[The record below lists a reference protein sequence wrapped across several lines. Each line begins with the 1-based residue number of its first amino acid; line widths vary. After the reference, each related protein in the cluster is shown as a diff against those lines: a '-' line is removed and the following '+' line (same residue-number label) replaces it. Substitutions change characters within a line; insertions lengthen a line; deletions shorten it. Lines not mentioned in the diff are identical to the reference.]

1 MNSSSTNPPVEHFE
15 QVCATCAQLFEEK
28 NEQYD
33 NNFARDGLLGTVLEV
48 MGAASRL
55 RPLVVR
61 APEHG
66 RASAQKIRDILMDVH
81 NYATMSLMLL
91 DDNNWEGE

>member
-1 MNSSSTNPPVEHFE
+1 MATQLDKFE
-15 QVCATCAQLFEEK
+15 DVCTTCGEFFAAK
-28 NEQYD
+28 NAQYD
-33 NNFARDGLLGTVLEV
+33 NNFTQDGLLGTVLEV
-48 MGAASRL
+48 MGAAARL

-66 RASAQKIRDILMDVH
+66 RANAEKIRDILMDVH

-91 DDNNWEGE
+91 DDQNWEGLE

>member
-1 MNSSSTNPPVEHFE
+1 
-15 QVCATCAQLFEEK
+15 
-28 NEQYD
+28 
-33 NNFARDGLLGTVLEV
+33 

-55 RPLVVR
+55 RPLIVK
-61 APEHG
+61 ASDHG
-66 RASAQKIRDILMDVH
+66 RANAEKIRDILMDVH